1 MTYIMYCLAMAKIG
15 HYFEICKKK
24 EKNLQETEQKC
35 GKSGKFGWF
44 IRKKDCAITILLR
57 NPIRLLLGAQ
67 LQAIVYLTVTGNHL
81 HQKVVYNVLSRHTF

>member
-1 MTYIMYCLAMAKIG
+1 MCLAMAKIG

-44 IRKKDCAITILLR
+44 IRKKI
-57 NPIRLLLGAQ
+57 AQ
-67 LQAIVYLTVTGNHL
+67 
-81 HQKVVYNVLSRHTF
+81 